1 MLLSGDDLR
10 RIAEARMAMLKKLL
24 PPTGVPAVFED
35 ENLRAGTVTLP
46 GKRMVC
52 LFNWTDAPMTL
63 SARLA
68 RPSAITD
75 FWSGAP
81 LGRHDAVT
89 ITYMPPRSA
98 R

>member
-1 MLLSGDDLR
+1 
-10 RIAEARMAMLKKLL
+10 MAMLKKLL

-52 LFNWTDAPMTL
+52 LFNWTDAPMTV

-68 RPSAITD
+68 RPSATTD

-81 LGRHDAVT
+81 LGRKDVVA
-89 ITYMPPRSA
+89 IEDMPARSA
-98 R
+98 RLLECRDA